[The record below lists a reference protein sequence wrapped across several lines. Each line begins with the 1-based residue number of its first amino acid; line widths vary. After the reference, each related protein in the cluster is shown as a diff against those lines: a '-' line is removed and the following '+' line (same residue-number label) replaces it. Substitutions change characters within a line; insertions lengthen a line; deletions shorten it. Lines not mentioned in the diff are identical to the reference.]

1 MCCFFQSY
9 QFDPDVCARLQ
20 NITQHGVI
28 WSSFTTYHVK
38 IFILMISI
46 MGVDQ
51 KASGVQFCWCFY
63 ILILIYTVKY
73 FYFYGDVLEFFSGTS
88 WCFFYILFCDS
99 IYFLHS
105 YYCCVIVE
113 FLLPFSC
120 LNEISVPTSLS
131 ICVLRAWCPIRMEPI
146 KYYLFFIELWKQG
159 HQMYQ
164 FIGEGGVIIM
174 CASICICANVYMVLY
189 IPCPSILR

>member
-1 MCCFFQSY
+1 MPFFCVVFFSPINLTLMSALDY
-9 QFDPDVCARLQ
+9 RISLSMEWYDLHLLQ
-20 NITQHGVI
+20 YYIPL
-28 WSSFTTYHVK
+28 K

-73 FYFYGDVLEFFSGTS
+73 LYFYGDVLEFFLGTS
-88 WCFFYILFCDS
+88 WCFLHTFLWYS
-99 IYFLHS
+99 IHFLHS

-131 ICVLRAWCPIRMEPI
+131 ICVLQVWCPIRMEPI
-146 KYYLFFIELWKQG
+146 KYYFIICFLLSSENKGTRCINLLG
-159 HQMYQ
+159 R
-164 FIGEGGVIIM
+164 GV
-174 CASICICANVYMVLY
+174 L
-189 IPCPSILR
+189 L

>member
-1 MCCFFQSY
+1 MEMCWNFFWE
-9 QFDPDVCARLQ
+9 P
-20 NITQHGVI
+20 HGV
-28 WSSFTTYHVK
+28 
-38 IFILMISI
+38 
-46 MGVDQ
+46 
-51 KASGVQFCWCFY
+51 
-63 ILILIYTVKY
+63 
-73 FYFYGDVLEFFSGTS
+73 
-88 WCFFYILFCDS
+88 FYILFCDS

-174 CASICICANVYMVLY
+174 CASICICANVYMVRSLHSLPQYFKIIYWYLITLLFWHVWVYLIWQPPFGLIVVLEMDLY
-189 IPCPSILR
+189 DFARSCVNWVIQWTIAYHIDLWPENMRSLL

>member
-1 MCCFFQSY
+1 MTEFHFSVCYNYILLSTQMPSVALYQAAPTSLTTDCNAVFLCCFFQSY

-73 FYFYGDVLEFFSGTS
+73 FYFYGDVLELFLGTS
-88 WCFFYILFCDS
+88 WCFLHT
-99 IYFLHS
+99 FL
-105 YYCCVIVE
+105 
-113 FLLPFSC
+113 
-120 LNEISVPTSLS
+120 
-131 ICVLRAWCPIRMEPI
+131 W
-146 KYYLFFIELWKQG
+146 
-159 HQMYQ
+159 
-164 FIGEGGVIIM
+164 
-174 CASICICANVYMVLY
+174 
-189 IPCPSILR
+189 